1 MLRRTI
7 VLAALCALLTPVV
20 TFTQGR
26 SQPDW
31 TALQDETMRH
41 FQALLRFDTTDPPGG
56 EEPAALYL
64 KDVLEKEGIP
74 VQLFTLEPRRTNVVA
89 RLKGNGRKRPL
100 LIMAHTDTVNVDPTK
115 WTFPPFSATR
125 DGGWVYSRG
134 TLDDKDNVTA
144 SLMTMIMLKRLNVPL
159 DRDVIFLAEAGE
171 EGTTRVG
178 IQFMVN
184 QHFQEIDAEYCIAEG
199 GSVTRTGG
207 EVKFGSVQTLEK
219 IPRGITLTAR
229 GVAGHG
235 SVPLKSNAIVH
246 LATAISEVDAWR
258 GPLRVNETTAAYFKR
273 LGSISSPTEARQYLG
288 ALSLDPKVM
297 A

>member
-1 MLRRTI
+1 MLFT
-7 VLAALCALLTPVV
+7 LLLPAATL
-20 TFTQGR
+20 TQGR
-26 SQPDW
+26 GQPDW

-64 KDVLEKEGIP
+64 KEVLEKEGIP
-74 VQLFTLEPRRTNVVA
+74 VQLFTLEPKRTNIVA

-100 LIMAHTDTVNVDPTK
+100 LIMGHTDTVNVDPTK

-125 DGGWVYSRG
+125 DGGWVYGRG

-178 IQFMVN
+178 IQFMVEPAFPGDRRGVLPRRRR
-184 QHFQEIDAEYCIAEG
+184 QRHAHGRE
-199 GSVTRTGG
+199 G
-207 EVKFGSVQTLEK
+207 EVRVGADAGEDS
-219 IPRGITLTAR
+219 AR
-229 GVAGHG
+229 R
-235 SVPLKSNAIVH
+235 S
-246 LATAISEVDAWR
+246 R
-258 GPLRVNETTAAYFKR
+258 
-273 LGSISSPTEARQYLG
+273 
-288 ALSLDPKVM
+288 
-297 A
+297 